1 MSALRLPPR
10 PFLYTLDQVA
20 DLLAV
25 SNVAPYIFYD
35 GRSTGTPPKDKMLA
49 RNIAPSGD
57 RPEWRIEEQELIRW
71 FKRTGFRPITRL
83 EWRR

>member
-1 MSALRLPPR
+1 MTALRLPPR
-10 PFLYTLDQVA
+10 PFLYTQDQVA

-25 SNVAPYIFYD
+25 TDVSAYLFYD

-49 RNIAPSGD
+49 RNIAPEGLP
-57 RPEWRIEEQELIRW
+57 PEWRIEEQELIRW
-71 FKRTGFRPITRL
+71 FKHTGFRPIARL